1 MHLWYKL
8 ISYPTY
14 IRPLRT
20 IRPSITDSHV
30 RTVIKYDGDSDTSK
44 NQSLFLGLPF
54 PLPSHPS
61 SLDVF
66 LWRHTWHFLYLQI
79 SLFVENCLQYVS
91 IHGFSVWLRTGYNP
105 ADINPFQRHTGNEK
119 NMSLQWFNKY
129 QREGGQWAIS
139 YTSPQSIITTFSYS
153 LAKAYQTFIR
163 FDWFVHLGK
172 CPNFSTTNFNS
183 QNG

>member
-1 MHLWYKL
+1 M
-8 ISYPTY
+8 ISFQNTSINSLFTKTAPFVPSFCKNY
-14 IRPLRT
+14 ILCLRT

-30 RTVIKYDGDSDTSK
+30 RTVIKYDGDLDTSK

-79 SLFVENCLQYVS
+79 SLFVENCLQYVT

-105 ADINPFQRHTGNEK
+105 ADINRFQSHTGNEK

-129 QREGGQWAIS
+129 QREGGTVG
-139 YTSPQSIITTFSYS
+139 Y
-153 LAKAYQTFIR
+153 FI
-163 FDWFVHLGK
+163 H
-172 CPNFSTTNFNS
+172 
-183 QNG
+183 